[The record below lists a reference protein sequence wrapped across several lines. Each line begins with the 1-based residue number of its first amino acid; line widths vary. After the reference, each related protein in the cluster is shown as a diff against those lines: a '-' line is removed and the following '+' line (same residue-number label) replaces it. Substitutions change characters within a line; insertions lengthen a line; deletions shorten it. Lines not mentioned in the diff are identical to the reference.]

1 MKGAFS
7 AGSLKWG
14 VIAAAKADEKKKRK
28 QSPRARQKPTG
39 SINAINPE
47 NAAVLHDIV
56 KTKTDRVY
64 KKWPLNIKRRRSG
77 VFSDRSHTY
86 FFDIGNIIQGSQCL
100 NDLAVFFILFQ
111 LLIAYGKRNR
121 VNAEAGIEVSR
132 I

>member
-28 QSPRARQKPTG
+28 QSPRAQQKPTG
-39 SINAINPE
+39 SINAINSE
-47 NAAVLHDIV
+47 KTAVLHDIV

-77 VFSDRSHTY
+77 VFFGSITY
-86 FFDIGNIIQGSQCL
+86 LFLRYRKYNPRI
-100 NDLAVFFILFQ
+100 AVP
-111 LLIAYGKRNR
+111 
-121 VNAEAGIEVSR
+121 E
-132 I
+132 

>member
-7 AGSLKWG
+7 AGNLKWG

-28 QSPRARQKPTG
+28 QSPRAQQKPTG

-77 VFSDRSHTY
+77 VFFGSITY
-86 FFDIGNIIQGSQCL
+86 LFLRYRKYNPRI
-100 NDLAVFFILFQ
+100 AVP
-111 LLIAYGKRNR
+111 
-121 VNAEAGIEVSR
+121 E
-132 I
+132 

>member
-28 QSPRARQKPTG
+28 QSPRAQQKPTG

-47 NAAVLHDIV
+47 NAAVAHDIA

-77 VFSDRSHTY
+77 VFFGSITY
-86 FFDIGNIIQGSQCL
+86 LFLRYRKYNPRI
-100 NDLAVFFILFQ
+100 AVP
-111 LLIAYGKRNR
+111 
-121 VNAEAGIEVSR
+121 E
-132 I
+132 

>member
-28 QSPRARQKPTG
+28 QSPRAQQKPTG

-64 KKWPLNIKRRRSG
+64 KK
-77 VFSDRSHTY
+77 
-86 FFDIGNIIQGSQCL
+86 
-100 NDLAVFFILFQ
+100 
-111 LLIAYGKRNR
+111 
-121 VNAEAGIEVSR
+121 
-132 I
+132 